1 MNLSQMINVNGGIPI
16 MIQQLLE
23 YSTFLIVHPDHVG
36 IVIGSGGNQVMGIA
50 KHTETWIRIQEPNEW
65 SNGFPWFIIK
75 GREQS
80 KVEWA
85 FQCLYDVVRRAD
97 VMYPR
102 WYLFYNSKP
111 YEVVTPSDNEDI
123 MEYDTQYEEYLAEP
137 ARNMNH
143 IYQEAKTICESPEP
157 EIDFAEAENVDE
169 WIQFEYEQRMNLNE
183 ELKNFC

>member
-1 MNLSQMINVNGGIPI
+1 MNLSQMRHSTEGIPI
-16 MIQQLLE
+16 MTRQLPE

-36 IVIGSGGNQVMGIA
+36 IVIGSGGKQVMGIA

-85 FQCLYDVVRRAD
+85 FQCLFDVVRRAD
-97 VMYPR
+97 MMYPR
-102 WYLFYNSKP
+102 WYLFCNSKP
-111 YEVVTPSDNEDI
+111 NFILNRIQHLGTPAQDV
-123 MEYDTQYEEYLAEP
+123 
-137 ARNMNH
+137 NH
-143 IYQEAKTICESPEP
+143 IFQGAKTIYESPEP

-169 WIQFEYEQRMNLNE
+169 WIQFEYEASMDLNE
-183 ELKNFC
+183 